1 MDPRLAAL
9 LTRQRDRGF
18 SDFAG
23 ASAVLTL
30 PIADRLLNDAMT
42 EALPPSAP
50 VRDVQLTSRSGNR
63 IGVRF
68 RIGAASFLPP
78 FNLTL
83 VIERQ
88 PDLPRSAVLVLR
100 MEMGG
105 LLSLAGPALRFLDA
119 LPPGVQVEKDLILVD
134 LATLLAQRGLGEL
147 LEYAEEVQITTTE
160 GSLVVGLRAHV
171 PGPERRTGHEG

>member
-9 LTRQRDRGF
+9 LTQQRQRQF

-23 ASAVLTL
+23 AQAVVTL
-30 PIADRLLNDAMT
+30 PISDRLLNEAVT

-50 VRDVQLTSRSGNR
+50 VRDLQLASLAGNR
-63 IGVRF
+63 MRVRF
-68 RIGAASFLPP
+68 KVGSATFLPAI
-78 FNLTL
+78 NLTL

-88 PDLPRSAVLVLR
+88 PELPRSPVLVLR

-119 LPPGVQVEKDLILVD
+119 LPPGIRVDQDRIFVD
-134 LATLLAQRGLGEL
+134 LAKLLAERGLSEL
-147 LEYAEEVQITTTE
+147 LDFAEELNVTTAN
-160 GSLVVGLRAHV
+160 GALVVGIRASV
-171 PGPERRTGHEG
+171 LNPQRQADGQ